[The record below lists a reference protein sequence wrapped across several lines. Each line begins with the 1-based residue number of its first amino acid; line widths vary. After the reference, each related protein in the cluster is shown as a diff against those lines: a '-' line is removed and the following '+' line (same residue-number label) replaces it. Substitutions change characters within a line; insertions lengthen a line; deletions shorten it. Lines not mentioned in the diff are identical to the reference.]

1 MCGIFGVI
9 DRKVARLD
17 RSFIRPMVET
27 LAHRGPDNTGY
38 WCEGSVGLGHQRLS
52 IIDPSESGD
61 QPMVSNCGRFILVYN
76 GVVYNA
82 EEIRKELIELGYNFR
97 SSSDTEV
104 VLNALIQWGE
114 AVIPKFNGMFA
125 LALWDKSERKLFIAR
140 DRYGIKPFYYTR
152 SDDFFIFASEQKAII
167 KYPRFS
173 RQLNRESL
181 LEYFTFQNLFTNNTF
196 FKNINILPAG
206 HVGCYQE
213 ELKRFDIRCYWDFD
227 FREPNQQIDKRESI
241 EELRSL
247 FSRAVNRQLYSDVE
261 VGAYLS
267 GGLDSSAIVSIAS
280 KHIPEMKTFTCG
292 FDMTSVSGAELTYD
306 ESSIAKSLSSHFGT
320 RHFETILKAGDL
332 ERCISSLVYHIED
345 PRVGQSYPN
354 YYASQLAGHSVKV
367 CLSGCGGDELF
378 GGYPWRYYQAIQS
391 QNFTDYIDNYY
402 LYWKRL
408 ADNSELIKLFKP
420 IAGDVKNVWTRDIFD
435 SVFNLRGEKVSSPQ
449 EYVNYSLYFEAKT
462 FLHGLLIV
470 EDKISMAHGLE
481 VRLPFLDNDVV
492 DFAMKCPVDLKLSN
506 LSQFGYSNEKKKGV
520 KQEEFIGRT
529 SQGKQIL
536 RDSMAGLV
544 PSEILCAP
552 KQGFSAPDASWFKGE
567 SYEYIERVLLGKDAL
582 IFDFLD
588 RKMVHRLVRDHIDGR
603 SNRRLLLWSFL
614 NFEEWLRIFLSDG

>member
-17 RSFIRPMVET
+17 QSFIRPMVET

-213 ELKRFDIRCYWDFD
+213 GLKRFDIRCYWDFD